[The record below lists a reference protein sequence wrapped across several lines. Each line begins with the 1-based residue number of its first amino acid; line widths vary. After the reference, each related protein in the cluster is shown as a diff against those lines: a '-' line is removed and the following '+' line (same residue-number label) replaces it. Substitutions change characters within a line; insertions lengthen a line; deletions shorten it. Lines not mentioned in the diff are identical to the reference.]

1 MEIQDLIGKLEEKK
15 RLIEEETKRTGN
27 KVEDLI
33 VCVDACVII
42 QALDLIDSLKGMNE
56 KLLLQNVAYKEHFD
70 KMDIVIKEI
79 NARID
84 KVLSKA

>member
-1 MEIQDLIGKLEEKK
+1 MESVIEKLEEKK
-15 RLIEEETKRTGN
+15 RLIEKETKRTGN

-42 QALDLIDSLKGMNE
+42 QALDLIDRLKGINE

-70 KMDIVIKEI
+70 KMDIVMKEI

>member
-1 MEIQDLIGKLEEKK
+1 MESVIGKLEEKK
-15 RLIEEETKRTGN
+15 RFIEEETKRTGN

-42 QALDLIDSLKGMNE
+42 QALDLIDRLKGINE
-56 KLLLQNVAYKEHFD
+56 NLLLQNVAYKEHFD
-70 KMDIVIKEI
+70 KMDIAMKEI